1 MKVQCDEMRI
11 KLGKETPEFQLF
23 MDFWNMMQEVWGIE
37 NTAEYRNHATDIMNN
52 FLIKH
57 DSPMAY
63 DLNRCLLDEL
73 NRRKAEMENE
83 QQP

>member
-1 MKVQCDEMRI
+1 MRV

-37 NTAEYRNHATDIMNN
+37 DTVEYRNHATDVMNK

-57 DSPMAY
+57 DKPMAY
-63 DLNRCLLDEL
+63 GLNRVLLDEL
-73 NRRKAEMENE
+73 NRRKAEVDNDRKT
-83 QQP
+83 